1 MRAVK
6 VLFDHDTPYFLAHG
20 GFQIQIDQTLA
31 ALRANGV
38 DAEPLRWWD
47 ESQQPDIIHYFT
59 RPLPNEVDA
68 AKAKGI
74 KIIVAQLFT
83 GVGSRPPWKLALQ
96 GIAFGL
102 GRKILRGEAR
112 FRLGWDAFLKADACV
127 ALTPF
132 EGRLLTSIYGVDP
145 KRVHIIPNGI
155 EEAFLQSAPAER
167 GPWLICTA
175 TITERKRV
183 VELAEAAIAANTPVW
198 IIGKPY
204 ADSEP
209 YAQRFFA
216 LAKANPK
223 IIRFEG
229 AISDRAKLAQA
240 YRAARGFALLSD
252 RESLS
257 LSALEAAACECP
269 LLLSDLPWARETFG
283 LNAQYCPIGGTAR
296 TAQALRVFYDQALQ
310 LKVPPKPV
318 SWREIGAQLKSLYE
332 TLLSA
337 SR

>member
-47 ESQQPDIIHYFT
+47 ETQRPDIIHYFT

-96 GIAFGL
+96 GMAFGL
-102 GRKILRGEAR
+102 GRKLLRGEAR

-132 EGRLLTSIYGVDP
+132 EGRLLTSIYGVEP
-145 KRVHIIPNGI
+145 ERVHIVPNGI
-155 EEAFLQSAPAER
+155 EEAFLQSAPTER
-167 GPWLICTA
+167 GQWLICTA

-204 ADSEP
+204 ADSDP

-240 YRAARGFALLSD
+240 YRAARGFVLLSD

-283 LNAQYCPIGGTAR
+283 EAAQYCPIAGASR
-296 TAQALRVFYDQALQ
+296 TAQALRAFYDQAPQ
-310 LKVPPKPV
+310 LKAPPKPV
-318 SWREIGAQLKSLYE
+318 SWHAIGAQLKSLYE